1 MNYRELLQRQPVLPA
16 PMCGISDFPFRDVC
30 RQMGAEFTWTQ
41 MVSSEAL
48 IRGDEKTLE
57 ILDISE
63 ATPEPALG
71 MQLFGA
77 EPEKLAESCRILEQR
92 GAAVLDLNMGCP
104 AKKITCSKSG
114 SALLRDLPLV
124 REIFRAMR
132 AATTVPLTVK
142 MRWDWADDE
151 EGSALEAAKIA
162 EGEGLEAVCLHAR
175 TREQGYSGEANWELI
190 GKLKQAIGIPVIG
203 NGDVRSG
210 ADALEMMRQS
220 GCDAVMIGRGAIGD
234 PWLIGEA
241 LEAVRTGTARSERRV
256 PTWDE
261 RRGMM
266 LHHARK
272 MAERKGEERGV
283 VQFRKHAAQY
293 LRGVPGGKKLRE
305 RLMHVKRLDELE
317 VVLAADALEALVW
330 DVFEEETRKNA
341 H

>member
-1 MNYRELLQRQPVLPA
+1 MGMDYRALLTRQPVQPA

-48 IRGDEKTLE
+48 VRGDQKTLE
-57 ILDISE
+57 ILDIDA

-77 EPEKLAESCRILEQR
+77 EPARLAESCRILEER
-92 GAAVLDLNMGCP
+92 GAAVIDLNMGCP
-104 AKKITCSKSG
+104 AKKITCSRSG
-114 SALLRDLPLV
+114 SALLKDLPLV

-132 AATTVPLTVK
+132 AATRVPLTVK
-142 MRWDWADDE
+142 MRWDWDDDE
-151 EGSALEAAKIA
+151 GESGSALEAARIA

-175 TREQGYSGEANWELI
+175 TREQGYSGEANWDLI
-190 GKLKQAIGIPVIG
+190 GKLKAAVKIPVIG

-210 ADALEMMRQS
+210 ADALEMLRQS

-234 PWLIGEA
+234 PWVIGEA
-241 LEAVRTGTARSERRV
+241 LEAVRTGTARSERRI
-256 PTWDE
+256 PGWDE

-293 LRGVPGGKKLRE
+293 LRGVQGGKKLRE
-305 RLMHVKRLDELE
+305 RLMHVRTLAELE
-317 VVLAADALEALVW
+317 HELSADAMTRLAMI
-330 DVFEEETRKNA
+330 DAETGED
-341 H
+341 